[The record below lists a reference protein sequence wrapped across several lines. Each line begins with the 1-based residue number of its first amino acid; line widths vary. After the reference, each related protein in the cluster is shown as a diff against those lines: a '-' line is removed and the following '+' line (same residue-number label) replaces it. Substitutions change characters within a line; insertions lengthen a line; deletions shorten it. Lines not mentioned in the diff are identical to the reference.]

1 MPTYDYKC
9 LSCNKVEEFHH
20 PMDKTSDPQCI
31 ECYRDGKEYHMVKK
45 LSCGAGVHF
54 TGSGFYETDYKGK

>member
-9 LSCNKVEEFHH
+9 PKCDKIIEIMHKMCEEFTQSCFECNEK
-20 PMDKTSDPQCI
+20 MIKCI
-31 ECYRDGKEYHMVKK
+31 G
-45 LSCGAGVHF
+45 GGIAVHF